1 MNLGAGSLKNN
12 QNQQAF
18 KQAHQEKKRDQ
29 PNKHNQK

>member
-18 KQAHQEKKRDQ
+18 KQAHQEKKTND
-29 PNKHNQK
+29 PNKHCQK